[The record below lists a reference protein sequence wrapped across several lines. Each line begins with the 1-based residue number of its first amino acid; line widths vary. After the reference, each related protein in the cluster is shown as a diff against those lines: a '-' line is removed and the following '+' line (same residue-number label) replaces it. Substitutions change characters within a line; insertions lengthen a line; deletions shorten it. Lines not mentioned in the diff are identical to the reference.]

1 MKSLWLALLLLSSG
15 SLMFLLI
22 RRQLP
27 KGWFVRFGTHLVLAA
42 LAIYAINFSGLAA
55 GWYMPI
61 NPATVG
67 AVALLGIPGIGL
79 VYGMQQLVLS

>member
-1 MKSLWLALLLLSSG
+1 MKNVWLALLVLSSG
-15 SLMFLLI
+15 ALVFLMI

-42 LAIYAINFSGLAA
+42 LAIYAINFSGLAP

-67 AVALLGIPGIGL
+67 VVAVLGVPGIGL
-79 VYGMQQLVLS
+79 IYGAQQLLLS